1 MRKYVAL
8 LLIAAALL
16 TLAACGSKDALAGTW
31 SADLGDDGVIT
42 WTFNGKGKC
51 TMENAYMKQNGTY
64 TIDGDQLTVTLEA
77 WSEPSTYTFSVDG
90 SSLTMNENSGYGI
103 SGTGILY
110 TLTAGLFGIGY
121 LVDFIKILCGKFT
134 DKNGNLIQREKK

>member
-31 SADLGDDGVIT
+31 SADLGEDGVIT

-51 TMENAYMKQNGTY
+51 

-90 SSLTMNENSGYGI
+90 RSLTMNENSGYGI
-103 SGTGILY
+103 SGT
-110 TLTAGLFGIGY
+110 
-121 LVDFIKILCGKFT
+121 FT
-134 DKNGNLIQREKK
+134 KK

>member
-16 TLAACGSKDALAGTW
+16 TLAACGSKDALA
-31 SADLGDDGVIT
+31 
-42 WTFNGKGKC
+42 
-51 TMENAYMKQNGTY
+51 
-64 TIDGDQLTVTLEA
+64 EA

-103 SGTGILY
+103 SGTF
-110 TLTAGLFGIGY
+110 A
-121 LVDFIKILCGKFT
+121 
-134 DKNGNLIQREKK
+134 KK